1 MAVAEGSFF
10 GIHLQM
16 TVHTQ
21 ITAAGIIQV
30 ETRVRMEAVVVAMA
44 ATVAEDIES

>member
-30 ETRVRMEAVVVAMA
+30 ETRVRMEAAAM
-44 ATVAEDIES
+44 VAEDIES